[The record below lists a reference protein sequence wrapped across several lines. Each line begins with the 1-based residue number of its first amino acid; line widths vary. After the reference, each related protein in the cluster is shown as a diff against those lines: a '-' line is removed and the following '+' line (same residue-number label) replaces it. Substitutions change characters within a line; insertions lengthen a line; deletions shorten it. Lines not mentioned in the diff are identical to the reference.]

1 MIEPKLRAEILRLYH
16 AERWPVGTIASQ
28 LGVHHTTVQRALVED
43 GVTDARRSKRL
54 RMVDQYLPFI
64 LQTLERYP
72 RLHASRLFEMVRQR
86 GYTGRPD
93 HFRHV
98 VALYRPRPTA
108 EAYLRLKTLP
118 GEQAQVDWGHFGKL
132 RIGQAERSLMAFVMV
147 LSWSRQI
154 VLRFFL
160 GGHMAS
166 FLRGHVAAFET
177 WGGVPRVLL
186 YDNLKSAVLERTG
199 DAIRFHPTLVEL
211 SAHYR
216 FEPRPVALARGN
228 EKGRVEAAIHYI
240 RTSFFE
246 ARTFADVDD
255 LNAQALTWTH
265 EIADTRRC
273 PEDRGCSVAEA
284 FARER
289 NHLLPLPDWPFVTD
303 EHIEVSIRK
312 TPYARFDGN
321 DYSVPH
327 TKVQRT
333 LLVVAS
339 LEQVRILDGSE
350 VVASHPRSFGRGDVV
365 EDQAHIQAL
374 LAAKR
379 HARQHRAT
387 DRLGHAAPS
396 SGPMLVALAERG
408 ANLGSATAALLRLL
422 DAFGAVELEAA
433 VVEALATD
441 APHPHAVRLILDRRR
456 RERGQPPPLAIHL
469 PDDPRVRDLLVR
481 PHRLDDYD
489 PSREDSNENDL
500 V

>member
-1 MIEPKLRAEILRLYH
+1 MIEPMLKAEILRLYH

-28 LGVHHTTVQRALVED
+28 LGVHHTTVQRALVEA
-43 GVTDARRSKRL
+43 GATEARGSRRP
-54 RMVDQYLPFI
+54 RMLDPYLPFI

-72 RLHASRLFEMVRQR
+72 HLHASRLFEMIRQR

-132 RIGQAERSLMAFVMV
+132 RIGGAERPLMAFVMV

-160 GGHMAS
+160 GSHMAS
-166 FLRGHVAAFET
+166 FLRGHVAAFEA

-186 YDNLKSAVLERTG
+186 YDNLKSAVLERTA

-211 SAHYR
+211 AAHYH
-216 FEPRPVALARGN
+216 FDPRPVAVARGN

-240 RTSFFE
+240 RTSFFA
-246 ARTFADVDD
+246 ARTFTSVDD

-265 EIADTRRC
+265 EVADARRC
-273 PEDRGCSVAEA
+273 PESRALSVGDA
-284 FARER
+284 FAEER
-289 NHLLPLPDWPFVTD
+289 VRLLPLPDWPFPTD
-303 EHIEVSIRK
+303 ERVEVSIRK
-312 TPYARFDGN
+312 TPYARFDSN

-327 TKVQRT
+327 TRVQRT
-333 LLVVAS
+333 LVVAAS
-339 LEQVRILDGSE
+339 LEQVRILDGTE
-350 VVASHPRSFGRGDVV
+350 VVASHPRSFGRGEVI
-365 EDQAHIQAL
+365 EDPSHIQAL
-374 LAAKR
+374 LDAKR

-396 SGPMLVALAERG
+396 SAPLLVALAERG

-422 DAFGAVELEAA
+422 DTFGPAELETAI
-433 VVEALATD
+433 VEALAHDT
-441 APHPHAVRLILDRRR
+441 PHPPAVRLILDRRR
-456 RERGQPPPLAIHL
+456 RERGQPPPLVVQL
-469 PDDPRVRDLLVR
+469 PDDPRVRDLSVR
-481 PHRLDDYD
+481 PHKLDDYD
-489 PSREDSNENDL
+489 PSQEDTDDSDTA
-500 V
+500 